1 MARNIKLMGCY
12 EFKVGNREP
21 INKTVKVQTPLVFRL
36 VCMGNRI
43 SDSAVGSEVDTS
55 TVNDPGQNL
64 SPERDMEVGMATPR
78 SVSLGWQ
85 TCTRRCQVRKLL
97 LTVEILNTCYMIQW
111 CLPIWWARTKILS
124 ICEIVRC
131 SVKNKR
137 PFLVKLFS
145 GKFLEEQNL

>member
-85 TCTRRCQVRKLL
+85 ACTRRCQVRTLL
-97 LTVEILNTCYMIQW
+97 LTVEILNTWYMIQW
-111 CLPIWWARTKILS
+111 CLPIWWERKFYPFEKLFG
-124 ICEIVRC
+124 C
-131 SVKNKR
+131 SVENKR

-145 GKFLEEQNL
+145 GKFSEEQNL